1 MKPTTIIL
9 SLVAAALA
17 GVSVVCVVSENDAVA
32 ALKQAQDEAREAIR
46 VARAKQTAAERAAAE
61 SEVKAKSADKAAEA
75 ALAKVSAANDAH
87 KKTDED
93 YATAK
98 SDLAKNSTKIA
109 ELEKAR
115 SESAARVN
123 ELTAEIAKLRDGTE
137 VREANAK
144 SKKAEAD
151 LEAAS
156 AALREANSKM
166 AEIVKADA
174 LLTEENNRLKARAR
188 ELDSNSNPDHRP
200 L

>member
-115 SESAARVN
+115 SEAAARVN
-123 ELTAEIAKLRDGTE
+123 ELNAEIAKLRDGTD
-137 VREANAK
+137 VREALAKAKKADADAAQASGALRDATAKLDDAAKKLAVLEEENARL
-144 SKKAEAD
+144 KAEAKGFD
-151 LEAAS
+151 
-156 AALREANSKM
+156 
-166 AEIVKADA
+166 
-174 LLTEENNRLKARAR
+174 
-188 ELDSNSNPDHRP
+188 NPSPNYRSR
-200 L
+200 